1 MSAYRNW
8 VGQYGNAGSYAA
20 SQAIREIS
28 STHQW
33 LPQISQQLYQDGNA
47 GAAMA
52 LDDIHRQNVN
62 TALQQS
68 MISSPMGSA
77 QSMAV
82 PQGLARGGKTR
93 NFARKRRTWK

>member
-1 MSAYRNW
+1 
-8 VGQYGNAGSYAA
+8 
-20 SQAIREIS
+20 
-28 STHQW
+28 
-33 LPQISQQLYQDGNA
+33 
-47 GAAMA
+47 MA